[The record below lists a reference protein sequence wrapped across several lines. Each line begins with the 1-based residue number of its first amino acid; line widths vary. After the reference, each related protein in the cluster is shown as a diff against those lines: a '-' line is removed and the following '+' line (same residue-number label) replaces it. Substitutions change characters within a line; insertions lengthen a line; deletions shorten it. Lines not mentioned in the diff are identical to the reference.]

1 MHVSS
6 VLIEL
11 LTNGGGHME
20 PRPVE
25 MMINII
31 NIVEWSVCSS
41 PARHASVDWDQSR
54 SVGSAF
60 TVLSELRYCNNN
72 NCHLFT

>member
-1 MHVSS
+1 MLRKYSVSQPCPVGLPLLEMHVSS

-25 MMINII
+25 MIINII
-31 NIVEWSVCSS
+31 NIVKWSVCSS
-41 PARHASVDWDQSR
+41 PARHASVDWD
-54 SVGSAF
+54 
-60 TVLSELRYCNNN
+60 
-72 NCHLFT
+72 

>member
-1 MHVSS
+1 MLRNYSVSQPCPVGLPVLEMHVSS

-25 MMINII
+25 MIINII
-31 NIVEWSVCSS
+31 NMEWSVCSS
-41 PARHASVDWDQSR
+41 PARHASVYWD
-54 SVGSAF
+54 
-60 TVLSELRYCNNN
+60 
-72 NCHLFT
+72 